1 MSIYSGA
8 GLVLAAAEGMDPRLF
23 DLDFQLLADAT
34 LTLIA
39 VIALFFFASYFF
51 FNPAR
56 EFLKNRQDKIQ
67 NDIDAAKESKE
78 AAEALKLEYEQ
89 QNYHAA

>member
-1 MSIYSGA
+1 MSNIGT
-8 GLVLAAAEGMDPRLF
+8 GLLLAADVMEDRLF
-23 DLDFQLLADAT
+23 NIDFQLLADAT

-56 EFLKNRQDKIQ
+56 EFLQKRQDKIKEEL
-67 NDIDAAKESKE
+67 DTAK
-78 AAEALKLEYEQ
+78 
-89 QNYHAA
+89 

>member
-1 MSIYSGA
+1 MSNIGT
-8 GLVLAAAEGMDPRLF
+8 GLLLAADVIEERLF
-23 DLDFQLLADAT
+23 NIDFQLLADAT

-56 EFLKNRQDKIQ
+56 EFLQKRQDKIK
-67 NDIDAAKESKE
+67 DKLYTAK
-78 AAEALKLEYEQ
+78 
-89 QNYHAA
+89 